1 MRCRKMILFGT
12 NVCCLMMQCFVATFL
27 SEVPNVAPIT
37 ALGHCKG
44 MGHPPATMGIS
55 TEVCWRNSKEQW
67 IASFPF
73 AMDLSDFSH
82 FFVLPCFFAMEL
94 LCWSLAYQ
102 NIGVSNTM
110 TMAFVSSN
118 AGGRQGTTLVEHT
131 LEEVSREEGSQ
142 IVGCVDGWIMSVQ

>member
-1 MRCRKMILFGT
+1 MILFGT

-82 FFVLPCFFAMEL
+82 FFCFTMFFCHGTSL
-94 LCWSLAYQ
+94 LKFGLSKYGCIKYYDYGLRFIQCGWSARDNLGGAHLGR
-102 NIGVSNTM
+102 GVSRRRL
-110 TMAFVSSN
+110 SN
-118 AGGRQGTTLVEHT
+118 CRL
-131 LEEVSREEGSQ
+131 
-142 IVGCVDGWIMSVQ
+142 C